1 MNLETRLQN
10 PSLDDFERQL
20 LETVRDYGWQ
30 VTMIPED
37 QEGSA
42 FAFSVGFE
50 ATLQHPEIILFGLKL
65 ETMHSLINHLG
76 DQIKS
81 GSRFTHG
88 QVVTDILIGYEVMFV
103 NVPKNHYSE
112 YLGVATWF
120 YETDEFSVLQM
131 IYPDRLH
138 RFPWHEKANPRFL
151 EQQPI
156 LGILEQ

>member
-10 PSLDDFERQL
+10 PDIDDFEREL

-37 QEGSA
+37 DEGSA

-50 ATLQHPEIILFGLKL
+50 ATLGHPEIILFGLRL
-65 ETMHSLINHLG
+65 ETMHSLINFVG
-76 DQIKS
+76 DKIKS
-81 GSRFTHG
+81 GSSFEHG
-88 QVVTDILIGYEVMFV
+88 QVATDILEGYEVMFAT
-103 NVPKNHYSE
+103 VPKHHYPE
-112 YLGVATWF
+112 FLGAAQWF
-120 YETDEFSVLQM
+120 YETEDFTVLQM

-138 RFPWHEKANPRFL
+138 RFPWDEKASPKFL

-156 LGILEQ
+156 LGVR